1 MDSSQKS
8 SSGFD
13 LTDLSDNIYKDFQDI
28 VPQALTFGPE
38 NVLYHYVQLDAGDG
52 IILSSLN
59 DQLNAKNDLL
69 LDVFRRSCIKIH
81 LELQNSMKFRHILSK
96 ESKVTNSRSLVAIK
110 EHGILVKLKL
120 NNDANL
126 EVWIIG
132 RLFTAP
138 QREIY
143 VLVEADIPQNLV
155 EIAFRICL
163 NCVG

>member
-1 MDSSQKS
+1 MDSSHKS

-38 NVLYHYVQLDAGDG
+38 NLLYHYVQLDAGDG

-59 DQLNAKNDLL
+59 DQLNVKNDIL

-81 LELQNSMKFRHILSK
+81 SQLQNSLKFRQILSK

-110 EHGILVKLKL
+110 EHGVLVKLKL
-120 NNDANL
+120 NHGGLL

-132 RLFTAP
+132 RLFASP

-143 VLVEADIPQNLV
+143 VLVESSIPQNMI